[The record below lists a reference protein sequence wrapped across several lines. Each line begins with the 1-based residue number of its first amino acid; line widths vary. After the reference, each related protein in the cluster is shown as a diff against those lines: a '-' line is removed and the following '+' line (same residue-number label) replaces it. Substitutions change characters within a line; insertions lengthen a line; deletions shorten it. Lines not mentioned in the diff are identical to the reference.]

1 MGRGDPRFRTSK
13 AWVTS
18 TAKTHLCSRFAT
30 RQNKMGLA
38 DISGVH
44 IAVLQIC
51 HVFRIHL
58 SEAGHHSSEKLL
70 IRKRQEFPFV
80 SDANREIAEF
90 LSVLVCQR
98 ARNFEPEAA

>member
-1 MGRGDPRFRTSK
+1 MGRADPRFRTSK

-38 DISGVH
+38 DI
-44 IAVLQIC
+44 AVLQIC

-58 SEAGHHSSEKLL
+58 SETGHHSNEKLL